1 MGAKGPVI
9 VFPTEGCGGF
19 LLRQRCTYVIPLLN
33 YTIFFYPLILVV
45 EDFMTPL
52 IAGVDGCDDIVKRE
66 SYLATVN
73 ETLKSIAVL

>member
-1 MGAKGPVI
+1 MH
-9 VFPTEGCGGF
+9 
-19 LLRQRCTYVIPLLN
+19 LRDPLLN

-52 IAGVDGCDDIVKRE
+52 IAGVDGCDDIVKCE